1 MKLWSVEFA
10 MAKGWLEVEEGRG
23 GKTQIDFL
31 GIFELSKNSNFFYYR
46 LFRLIDNFW

>member
-23 GKTQIDFL
+23 GKT
-31 GIFELSKNSNFFYYR
+31 
-46 LFRLIDNFW
+46 